1 MKKTKRMEILF
12 LPTDRGTIKAYIFGF
27 TTPRSLGQVVVSYNN
42 VSVEAKG
49 YKRNKT
55 IIKALA
61 QLHDTIVN
69 NPDS

>member
-12 LPTDRGTIKAYIFGF
+12 LPTERGTIKAYIYGF
-27 TTPRSLGQVVVSYNN
+27 KTPRSLGRVVVLYND

-49 YKRNKT
+49 YRRNKT

-61 QLHDTIVN
+61 QLHNTIVN

>member
-1 MKKTKRMEILF
+1 MKKAKSMEILF
-12 LPTDRGTIKAYIFGF
+12 LPTDRGTIKVYVYGF
-27 TTPRSLGQVVVSYNN
+27 KSPRSLGQVVVSYNN
-42 VSVEAKG
+42 VSIEAKG

>member
-1 MKKTKRMEILF
+1 MKKAKSMEILF
-12 LPTDRGTIKAYIFGF
+12 LPTDRGTIKVYVYGF
-27 TTPRSLGQVVVSYNN
+27 KSPRSLGQVVVSYNN
-42 VSVEAKG
+42 VSIEAKG

-69 NPDS
+69 NPDG

>member
-1 MKKTKRMEILF
+1 MKKTKQMEILF
-12 LPTDRGTIKAYIFGF
+12 LPTERGTIKVYVYGF
-27 TTPRSLGQVVVSYNN
+27 KSPRSLGQVLVSFNN

-55 IIKALA
+55 IVKALA
-61 QLHDTIVN
+61 QLHETIVN

>member
-1 MKKTKRMEILF
+1 MNQTKRMDILF
-12 LPTDRGTIKAYIFGF
+12 LPTERGTINVYVSGF
-27 TTPRSLGQVVVSYNN
+27 KSPRSLGQVVVTYND

-61 QLHDTIVN
+61 QLHELIVN
-69 NPDS
+69 NPEG

>member
-1 MKKTKRMEILF
+1 MKKTKRMEVLF
-12 LPTDRGTIKAYIFGF
+12 LPTERGTIRVYVYGF
-27 TTPRSLGQVVVSYNN
+27 KSPRSLGQVVVSYND

-61 QLHDTIVN
+61 QLHELIVN
-69 NPDS
+69 NKDS

>member
-1 MKKTKRMEILF
+1 MKKTKQMEILF
-12 LPTDRGTIKAYIFGF
+12 LPTDRGTIKVYVYGF
-27 TTPRSLGQVVVSYNN
+27 KSPRSLGKVVVSYNN

-61 QLHDTIVN
+61 QLHETLVN
-69 NPDS
+69 NTDS